1 MSCAS
6 LFHHTTE
13 APHDQTPAISTLVL
27 GTDPSAPRCA
37 LPRSPAGRVVP
48 VVRSLC
54 PLVPDQR
61 RRLFA
66 RSSLAILDDHP
77 ARRLLG
83 RHAGVRARPSHCLS
97 LAWSW
102 LRARPAGPLAPPHHD
117 QPGPQAR
124 DARVPRAGRPGL
136 GIRDQ
141 GRMDPLARLHAA
153 ASTLTRLTGS
163 CPRSSSL
170 PSGPTPPASCAPPAA
185 ANPGIRRVGC
195 GDGRLL
201 TERER
206 SVPRGRT
213 APFSP
218 I

>member
-66 RSSLAILDDHP
+66 RSSLAVLDGHP

-83 RHAGVRARPSHCLS
+83 RHAWAKPRPSHCLS

-102 LRARPAGPLAPPHHD
+102 LRACPAGPLAPPHRD
-117 QPGPQAR
+117 RPGPQAR
-124 DARVPRAGRPGL
+124 DARVTRAARPGL
-136 GIRDQ
+136 GVRDQ
-141 GRMDPLARLHAA
+141 GRMDPLACLHAA
-153 ASTLTRLTGS
+153 ASTLTRLTET
-163 CPRSSSL
+163 CPQSSSL
-170 PSGPTPPASCAPPAA
+170 PGGPTPPASCAPPTA
-185 ANPGIRRVGC
+185 ANPGTRRVGC
-195 GDGRLL
+195 GDERLL
-201 TERER
+201 TDRWR
-206 SVPRGRT
+206 SAPMGRT
-213 APFSP
+213 TPFP
-218 I
+218 PP